1 MSYTRLKT
9 YIRRPKDNSKSYIK
23 DSPNDNA
30 FGLLKCSSFGLSTE
44 KEIKNTFQQYS
55 YEYEINSFVER
66 LLNGMST
73 VLDEDGEIERYIF
86 EDKDSFDERHL
97 LWACFD
103 LLIKADLTIKQL
115 KQQRMDMVK
124 GLIDARS
131 PIMTSSIGDI
141 PINSEGMRKTVSE
154 ISRLTAENNN
164 LKGDERING

>member
-9 YIRRPKDNSKSYIK
+9 YIRRPDNSKSYIK

-30 FGLLKCSSFGLSTE
+30 FGLLKCSAFGLSSE
-44 KEIKNTFQQYS
+44 EDNKNTFQQYS
-55 YEYEINSFVER
+55 YENEINLFAER

-86 EDKDSFDERHL
+86 EDRESFDERHL

-115 KQQRMDMVK
+115 KQERMDMVN
-124 GLIDARS
+124 GLIEARS

-141 PINSEGMRKTVSE
+141 PINSEGMSKTISE